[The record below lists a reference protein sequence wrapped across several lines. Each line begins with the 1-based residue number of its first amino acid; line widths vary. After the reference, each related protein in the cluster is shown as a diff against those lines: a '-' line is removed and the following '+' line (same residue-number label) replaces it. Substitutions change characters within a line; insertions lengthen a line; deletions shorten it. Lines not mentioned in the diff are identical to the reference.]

1 METKTSTWCPSFTIP
16 KQLRTMDMIIY
27 KQNLLCSLHFGG
39 RRRRGWS
46 VKGWVHVLWSSPT
59 ILNIFFLDWA
69 FTWLLWTFDYF
80 QDYKASLAPVCFS
93 NVSVGEQGPGVSY
106 STSFWCHSKW
116 ALLLFFF
123 IISSILMYLCS
134 SNSLPSYLRCKAFW
148 NVTDCQWRRD
158 MISTQCD
165 KYHERSLQSMTK
177 LARAPGSKLRTVP
190 LTVFALLVSFLGNVH
205 WETGRFGFHDF
216 PGFIALSGTDNVF
229 STQKNHVICPGQRT
243 DESWA

>member
-1 METKTSTWCPSFTIP
+1 MSILHYPQAAKNNGHDHLQTEFALLPPLWWEEEKGVECQGLSTRVMKLS
-16 KQLRTMDMIIY
+16 Y
-27 KQNLLCSLHFGG
+27 HFEY
-39 RRRRGWS
+39 
-46 VKGWVHVLWSSPT
+46 LFPY
-59 ILNIFFLDWA
+59 WA